1 MRMFDVVKANFDF
14 GPEAKPTQVDSFTKY
29 SKQVVKMFI
38 TSKVKLIFKKVQ
50 PKRLCLHQSRH
61 YFKY

>member
-29 SKQVVKMFI
+29 SK
-38 TSKVKLIFKKVQ
+38 
-50 PKRLCLHQSRH
+50 
-61 YFKY
+61 